1 MDSEPID
8 TPCEIGVE
16 KVYLRKNDY
25 FCREIEINNMA
36 KKEYSNDNPV
46 TMASE
51 PSVAYVSSVSTPLK
65 TSLKDSMTVEAYFDK
80 VRKALDKRYENL

>member
-1 MDSEPID
+1 
-8 TPCEIGVE
+8 
-16 KVYLRKNDY
+16 
-25 FCREIEINNMA
+25 MA

-51 PSVAYVSSVSTPLK
+51 PSVTYVGRVTAPIK
-65 TSLKDSMTVEAYFDK
+65 TYHKDGMTVEEYFDK

>member
-1 MDSEPID
+1 MK
-8 TPCEIGVE
+8 
-16 KVYLRKNDY
+16 KVCFRKNDY
-25 FCREIEINNMA
+25 FCKAIEINIMA

-65 TSLKDSMTVEAYFDK
+65 TSLKDSMTVEEYFDK
-80 VRKALDKRYENL
+80 VRKALDNRYENL